1 MGSVVK
7 EAGTQNIVLGR
18 NWEPEDEEAGNGRET
33 GVEPGEEGA
42 EGGPAAGWGCGG
54 PQGPEQCPEE
64 APPFPSVDSLS
75 SCLPGDR
82 ASPEQLAAPCSW
94 GPHTHFSSPCWP
106 SAGPRGA
113 GPALAPGE
121 MSVCQGNVRSDT
133 YLSSTCGLS
142 TLHS

>member
-1 MGSVVK
+1 MG
-7 EAGTQNIVLGR
+7 EA
-18 NWEPEDEEAGNGRET
+18 

-42 EGGPAAGWGCGG
+42 EGGPAAGWGCRG
-54 PQGPEQCPEE
+54 PQGPEQCLGE

-82 ASPEQLAAPCSW
+82 ASREQLAAPLA
-94 GPHTHFSSPCWP
+94 GDHIHTSHPR
-106 SAGPRGA
+106 AGQVQGPRGA

-121 MSVCQGNVRSDT
+121 MSVCQGLVHGDT

-142 TLHS
+142 TLRA